1 MPSSGEIP
9 YTITTTMTKP
19 HNRSPE
25 QILPDLAKRLIE
37 VGLRPQ
43 MITIIKGKL
52 ALNIKREFLTISPV
66 ARDQAYK
73 AVQSDYKGP
82 TLKLVEKLVKHLRDA
97 LELEAKSDEA
107 RRDWR
112 GPPGGSRGTWTKYP
126 RELQPPDGPQDGVCM
141 LYLQILGL
149 H

>member
-1 MPSSGEIP
+1 MPE
-9 YTITTTMTKP
+9 P
-19 HNRSPE
+19 HNRSPD
-25 QILPDLAKRLIE
+25 QILPGLVKRLIA

-52 ALNIKREFLTISPV
+52 ALNIKREFLTLSPV

-107 RRDWR
+107 RRGWR
-112 GPPGGSRGTWTKYP
+112 GPPGGPRGTWTKYP
-126 RELQPPDGPQDGVCM
+126 RDLQPPDGPQDGVCL